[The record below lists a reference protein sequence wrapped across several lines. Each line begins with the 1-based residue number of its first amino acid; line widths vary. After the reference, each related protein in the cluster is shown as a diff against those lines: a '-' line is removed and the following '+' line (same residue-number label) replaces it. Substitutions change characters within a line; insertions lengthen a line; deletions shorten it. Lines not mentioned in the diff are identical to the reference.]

1 MVFIF
6 FPLPAFLFPG
16 TGLRGVG
23 SAHFS
28 TVCSDLP
35 HIPKGPSSFTLHKS
49 MARGLAKSV
58 KSLCFPWQGRHHSTE
73 MGGVSHRGLVPPL
86 RAPGAAAGAF
96 PTPFPGSWG
105 SGTPGPA
112 PLPSLLASWSSADL
126 GAAQASGTSLSQKLY
141 LHHLCPPHPQGMG
154 APCLHCSLP
163 AADPLVP
170 PIFRARGESSSF
182 HSTKSCGMSIY
193 TTLSPVLG

>member
-1 MVFIF
+1 
-6 FPLPAFLFPG
+6 
-16 TGLRGVG
+16 
-23 SAHFS
+23 
-28 TVCSDLP
+28 
-35 HIPKGPSSFTLHKS
+35 
-49 MARGLAKSV
+49 
-58 KSLCFPWQGRHHSTE
+58 

-105 SGTPGPA
+105 SGTPGTE

-126 GAAQASGTSLSQKLY
+126 GATQALGTSLSRKLY
-141 LHHLCPPHPQGMG
+141 LHHLCLPHPQGMG

-170 PIFRARGESSSF
+170 PIFRARGGKFILPFNQELW
-182 HSTKSCGMSIY
+182 HEYLHNAVPCPGL
-193 TTLSPVLG
+193 TLDRAVNKTAGQPSPQSAYILT